1 MSTIRMMLALAY
13 QKNLLVHQVA
23 FLNGNLKKS
32 LCANL
37 EEGNR
42 VCKLNKSIY
51 GLKQASKAWNDRF
64 HEFVSRIG
72 FRRCESD
79 SCLYIRERGGEKVFL
94 LLYVDDILVVSR
106 SFAMIGVIKKMLKT
120 EFSMQDMGEAK
131 MFLGLKISRDVLLG
145 RMTLSQ
151 EHYTRSILKRFGME
165 KSKPVSTPMEAG
177 LQLKKSETSEKLD
190 KPYRELIGCL
200 TYLMVTSRPDLSA
213 SVNYF
218 SQFQS
223 NPTEDH
229 WVHAKRILRYL
240 QGTADYGLVYER
252 STVSKRQVIGF
263 ADANWATDVND
274 RRSVSGILFKLHGAT
289 VCWSTR
295 KQSTVS
301 LSSTEAECSAL
312 ADAACEAIWIQKVLG
327 ELGVQEGQPPLLYE
341 DNQSTIAIM
350 ESAGPSKRLK
360 HTDVK
365 LHFVRECVAM
375 KKLEVRYV
383 PTNEQQ
389 ADLLT
394 KGLSTTPFRKHRS
407 TIGVLPR
414 SV

>member
-1 MSTIRMMLALAY
+1 
-13 QKNLLVHQVA
+13 
-23 FLNGNLKKS
+23 
-32 LCANL
+32 
-37 EEGNR
+37 
-42 VCKLNKSIY
+42 
-51 GLKQASKAWNDRF
+51 
-64 HEFVSRIG
+64 
-72 FRRCESD
+72 
-79 SCLYIRERGGEKVFL
+79 
-94 LLYVDDILVVSR
+94 
-106 SFAMIGVIKKMLKT
+106 
-120 EFSMQDMGEAK
+120 
-131 MFLGLKISRDVLLG
+131 
-145 RMTLSQ
+145 
-151 EHYTRSILKRFGME
+151 ME
-165 KSKPVSTPMEAG
+165 QCKPVSTPMEAG
-177 LQLKKSETSEKLD
+177 LQLRKRETNEKLD

-223 NPTEDH
+223 NPNEDH

-240 QGTADYGLVYER
+240 QGTANHELVYER
-252 STVSKRQVIGF
+252 LTVSDHQVIGF

-274 RRSVSGILFKLHGAT
+274 RRSVSGIQFKLYGAT
-289 VCWSTR
+289 VSWSTR

-327 ELGVQEGQPPLLYE
+327 ELGVQEGRSPLLYE

-360 HTDVK
+360 HTDIK

-375 KKLEVRYV
+375 KKLEVRYIS
-383 PTNEQQ
+383 TSEQQ

-394 KGLSTTPFRKHRS
+394 KGLPVMPFRKHCS
-407 TIGVLPR
+407 SIGVFPR